1 MVTKFQ
7 YTAVLE
13 YMCFYLF
20 WNYVDIIISGL
31 FLLLFS
37 VHNVLCNR
45 ESNGDLLVHGHIVWV
60 PQICW
65 RHLVQGYSVRA
76 PGARSDR
83 VRSMYN
89 TISITHERR
98 TESLDKLILS
108 THCFEVEPEHQ
119 VCNRLWILKNPKLRI
134 SYSPAQDTSTN
145 VLNRVV
151 ALPQNH
157 LIFEKETKKQ
167 FTITIKMYGET
178 RKYHVYR
185 CRYSISIPAIW

>member
-1 MVTKFQ
+1 MTHVPWAGTTYIPRYLCSPVLSSPVPMFPGAYVPRYLCSPIPMFPIFMVTKFQ

-20 WNYVDIIISGL
+20 GNDVDIIISGL

-37 VHNVLCNR
+37 VHKVLCNR
-45 ESNGDLLVHGHIVWV
+45 ESNGDLPVHGHIVWV

-119 VCNRLWILKNPKLRI
+119 VYNRL
-134 SYSPAQDTSTN
+134 
-145 VLNRVV
+145 
-151 ALPQNH
+151 
-157 LIFEKETKKQ
+157 
-167 FTITIKMYGET
+167 
-178 RKYHVYR
+178 
-185 CRYSISIPAIW
+185 